1 MMHQVYMHH
10 DNKMVQDKIINNFW
24 NPITLTFHTHLCKL
38 NQGTPTGCKWRM
50 SQHLTLAWVKISDMD
65 NAIDLTQGHDATNM
79 VQMIPKFA
87 SLLNNITGTVD
98 YTSDESSGGEKVSW
112 WRYAWTIQG
121 RQLMKACWR
130 QKIILQA
137 VVAVAVPVLLLMRT
151 AVLQVRL
158 DELDDNKIKSHQIYK
173 IIK

>member
-1 MMHQVYMHH
+1 
-10 DNKMVQDKIINNFW
+10 
-24 NPITLTFHTHLCKL
+24 
-38 NQGTPTGCKWRM
+38 
-50 SQHLTLAWVKISDMD
+50 
-65 NAIDLTQGHDATNM
+65 
-79 VQMIPKFA
+79 
-87 SLLNNITGTVD
+87 
-98 YTSDESSGGEKVSW
+98 
-112 WRYAWTIQG
+112 
-121 RQLMKACWR
+121 MKACWR